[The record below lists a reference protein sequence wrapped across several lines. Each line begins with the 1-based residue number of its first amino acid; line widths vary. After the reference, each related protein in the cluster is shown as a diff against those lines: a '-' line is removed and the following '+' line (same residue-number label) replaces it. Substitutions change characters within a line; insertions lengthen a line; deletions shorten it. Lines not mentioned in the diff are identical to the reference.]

1 MEPSYLKPLID
12 SVPRCVYFVPFQN
25 LKNAP
30 TYTVHNEL
38 KTFMHTSVEI
48 WHFEINCYVFQQI
61 ALLQSSPASKVLE
74 QSVNKLQFWTAL
86 YKNVSFINETSA
98 STG

>member
-1 MEPSYLKPLID
+1 MLYAIANGTLLPQTPRCTVP
-12 SVPRCVYFVPFQN
+12 VPRCVYFVPFQN

-74 QSVNKLQFWTAL
+74 QSVNK
-86 YKNVSFINETSA
+86 
-98 STG
+98 